1 MYYICNYNYHY
12 IGMNG
17 QEDYNLIDYNHT
29 DIVRATNE
37 DEAIYKLKLEYEE
50 KPFRWLSD
58 IEVQSLDSIAFDVI
72 DVH

>member
-12 IGMNG
+12 MTIDGREVM
-17 QEDYNLIDYNHT
+17 DYDHT
-29 DIVRATNE
+29 DIVRATNV

-50 KPFRWLSD
+50 RPFRWLSD
-58 IEVQSLDSIAFDVI
+58 IEAQSLDNIAFDVI

>member
-12 IGMNG
+12 MT
-17 QEDYNLIDYNHT
+17 IDGREAMECDKI

-37 DEAIYKLKLEYEE
+37 DEAIYKLRMEYEE

-58 IEVQSLDSIAFDVI
+58 IEVQSLNSIAFDVI